1 MQSVCENVIFSSHLC
16 IKAIFLPRQA
26 RDKPREN
33 SKRCRFLRSLP
44 TPKNW
49 SAVATRTCERSAAK
63 PDVWLQL
70 EHVFGYNGPKNI
82 QPNVFYTASGEVLY
96 YTSAVGILYMPSENK
111 QKFYLG
117 HEDEISCLTL
127 HPVRSAFYPHDK
139 TINIATRPVCFASG
153 HHYVPN
159 IRF

>member
-1 MQSVCENVIFSSHLC
+1 M
-16 IKAIFLPRQA
+16 
-26 RDKPREN
+26 
-33 SKRCRFLRSLP
+33 
-44 TPKNW
+44 
-49 SAVATRTCERSAAK
+49 
-63 PDVWLQL
+63 WLQL

-139 TINIATRPVCFASG
+139 TINIATRAVCLLRVIIMFRIFVLMWLLWLSLNNVHADNAQ
-153 HHYVPN
+153 H
-159 IRF
+159 